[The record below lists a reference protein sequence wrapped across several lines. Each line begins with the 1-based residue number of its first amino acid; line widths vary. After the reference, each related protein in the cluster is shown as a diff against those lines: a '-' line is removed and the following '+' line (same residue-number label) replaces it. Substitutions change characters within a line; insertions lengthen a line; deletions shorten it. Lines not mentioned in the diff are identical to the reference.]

1 MAHIAGV
8 RLPQELWDHI
18 FSYLTTSDVINFCKT
33 SSEYA
38 HFLGEIPLVR
48 NFNVSGNYDFFNTN
62 IYTYVTENVSYE
74 YIKVLNIN
82 KLYWVKL
89 EDLRRLLKILPN
101 LEELLALNT
110 ALSFRPKDVL
120 LYGKLKTLALSV
132 EGNHF
137 TNYVDPTIYRNN
149 LYLLR
154 KLCLHVTRKNPKGF
168 MGMHM
173 LFNELFAL
181 NELWIFDSDDSH
193 SQPLKFDTIVS
204 QLKFL
209 KKLVIKSKIYI
220 PLLDYKPFGL
230 AKYFQTRRFESIAM
244 RYETLPVDKVVPFR
258 HVSIFEPVES
268 KLEMAWNVFRSYRSE
283 MPYDHM
289 AHREIYLT
297 KKINNVNFQE
307 LNFIHNKCFC
317 TNDYVNASWDFL
329 SSDNSKDLRKLSIK
343 SCVLQRRPVSKGDTI
358 DRLQREYPIEAI
370 IKNCPKVTTLE
381 LMHCPKCNVTIIDAY
396 PLICNWKCLERI
408 MLDVPAYLNGAFLV
422 DLAKTC
428 TNLKFLRISS
438 HNTNENLNRSVYK
451 ALPHANQLQDF
462 CFENK
467 AINIP
472 VLFGS
477 FSTSQKLRRVFVSCE
492 DTAATST
499 NTLKSFLETNPQLV
513 LLALVI
519 TFKPKSYIK
528 TVQDILDRFRQPDSA
543 KRFHAKN
550 DIRFFLD
557 NYSLY
562 EANSELFKWDTEV
575 STVDF
580 YSFR

>member
-120 LYGKLKTLALSV
+120 LYGK
-132 EGNHF
+132 
-137 TNYVDPTIYRNN
+137 
-149 LYLLR
+149 
-154 KLCLHVTRKNPKGF
+154 
-168 MGMHM
+168 
-173 LFNELFAL
+173 
-181 NELWIFDSDDSH
+181 IFDSDDSH

-381 LMHCPKCNVTIIDAY
+381 LMHCPKFVYGNEVDGNFLCNVTIIDAY